1 MHAPRPSHAPEFK
14 RLAQYIRDD
23 AAGAPLVFC
32 PSPGNWGDS
41 LINAGSRAFLAHHGF
56 AYVELRR
63 EQILDHP
70 DLASCHVLVGGG
82 GGWCEFWHT
91 TPELVSSL
99 APQVRS
105 MTVLPT
111 TFGEPPTQPEPTEG
125 VRLFARD
132 DSYSLDN
139 RPDAIFCHD
148 MAFHLSPDPVDDPS
162 SGNHLS
168 AFRIDKERDQAS
180 ARSEDPANRDL
191 SLEGNGFSASS
202 GFYDRLR
209 EFDSLDTDRLHVA
222 IAGAQLGLDV
232 TLYPS
237 AYPKIESVY
246 RSSLEGTFPNVGIHS
261 HEGPVR

>member
-1 MHAPRPSHAPEFK
+1 MHAPRPSHAPQFK
-14 RLAQYIRDD
+14 RLAQCIRDD

-63 EQILDHP
+63 ESILEHP
-70 DLASCHVLVGGG
+70 NLAASHVLVGGG

-99 APQVRS
+99 APKVRS
-105 MTVLPT
+105 ITVLPT
-111 TFGEPPTQPEPTEG
+111 TFGVPPTQPEPMEG

-132 DSYSLDN
+132 DSYSVSN

-148 MAFHLSPDPVDDPS
+148 MAFHLSPEPAKGRS
-162 SGNHLS
+162 SLKHLS
-168 AFRIDKERDQAS
+168 AFRNDGERDRAS
-180 ARSEDPANRDL
+180 TQFEDPANRDV
-191 SLEGNGFSASS
+191 SLEGDGFSTSG

-209 EFDSLDTDRLHVA
+209 EYGTVDTDRLHVA
-222 IAGAQLGLDV
+222 IAGAQLGLAV
-232 TLYPS
+232 TLYPG

-246 RSSLEGTFPNVGIHS
+246 RSSLEGTFPNVSLG
-261 HEGPVR
+261 GPQERAL